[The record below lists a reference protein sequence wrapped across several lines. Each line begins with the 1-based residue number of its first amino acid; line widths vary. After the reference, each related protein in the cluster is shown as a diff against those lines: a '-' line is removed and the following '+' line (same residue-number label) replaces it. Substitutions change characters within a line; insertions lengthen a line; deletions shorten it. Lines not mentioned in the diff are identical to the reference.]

1 MSNFFNFFP
10 RTLYKIDES
19 NDLDTI
25 INLTANFS
33 ILQQSIDA
41 TQAYFDYVISEGETP
56 EIIAHKIYG
65 DAEYHWLI
73 MRVNGIMDI
82 KTDWPLTYAQLMQM
96 IEKTYGISWA
106 QTNYKTHYKVET
118 RTMVKSGD
126 EFEEYVT
133 IDADTYASLTPSS
146 TQYVL
151 PNGSAMVVN
160 ITKER
165 FSYYD
170 TEVQLNER
178 KRGLRII
185 KPEYKNVIR
194 DELEK
199 VLLNG

>member
-185 KPEYKNVIR
+185 KPEYKNAIK

>member
-151 PNGSAMVVN
+151 TNGSAMVVN

-185 KPEYKNVIR
+185 KPEYKNAIR

>member
-96 IEKTYGISWA
+96 IEKRYGISWA

-151 PNGSAMVVN
+151 TNGSAMVVN

-185 KPEYKNVIR
+185 KPEYKNAIR